1 MQKLALVVSAFL
13 VSAQAPY
20 VPTAPQVP
28 ILNVEITVTTQG
40 GGKPAFYGTT
50 NLPDGLGALA
60 KLRETGSLASADE
73 ESFVVHAHH
82 FTAGPFSQGGNPL
95 PSGTYIFF
103 QLLNGE
109 IVSLREQFE
118 RGMGR
123 LQQAEAG
130 RETAEARGD
139 ELRDRLDD
147 LGGKLDGAQ
156 AELAAAQDQVE
167 ALTQAEAERRARG
180 FLARLSAA
188 LRGE

>member
-95 PSGTYIFF
+95 PSGTYIFS
-103 QLLNGE
+103 
-109 IVSLREQFE
+109 IVEW
-118 RGMGR
+118 
-123 LQQAEAG
+123 
-130 RETAEARGD
+130 
-139 ELRDRLDD
+139 RDR
-147 LGGKLDGAQ
+147 Q
-156 AELAAAQDQVE
+156 LA
-167 ALTQAEAERRARG
+167 
-180 FLARLSAA
+180 
-188 LRGE
+188 